1 MAKESVKSDEEGRYE
16 NSKRVECPCSTTC
29 DAEGGG
35 GVTERDELVF
45 ASAVIDDN
53 LHAVGAQRDVV
64 STDGEGGGRP
74 ICYLPVSS

>member
-1 MAKESVKSDEEGRYE
+1 MKSDEEGCYE
-16 NSKRVECPCSTTC
+16 NSSRAECRRSTTC
-29 DAEGGG
+29 DGEGGG

-64 STDGEGGGRP
+64 STDGEGGRRP
-74 ICYLPVSS
+74 VCYLPVST